1 LNQLDADIE
10 RLQKAVRQGK
20 GTEQSSNILAK
31 SDLKRLLGNLEKQM
45 LQKTK
50 VRENELKLILKKIY
64 YKIRPIL

>member
-1 LNQLDADIE
+1 MNQLDADIE